1 MRSAFAAALAAV
13 ALLVAAPLHAQMREA
28 PPLAEDPVLE
38 AHVMR
43 LAGVLRCL
51 VCQNQTLADSNAELA
66 VDLRNQLREQIKAG
80 RSDAQIIE
88 YLVARYGDFVLYRPP
103 VKATTVLLWAGP
115 FALLLAGLAGLAV
128 TLRRRARAQAAQAAE
143 LDRRANERIAD
154 WVKRFPERFTGTFT
168 IPMHHMDVAIKEFDY
183 AVNKL
188 GLKIANVSSNAGG
201 AYLGDPKFREFWEAV
216 VQHDVTVLIH
226 PHGVTDPRFQK
237 FALWNGVGQPIEE
250 TMAMTSLTPA
260 TPGAMPQR
268 FRSGPRAPR

>member
-115 FALLLAGLAGLAV
+115 FALLLAGLAGLAL
-128 TLRRRARAQAAQAAE
+128 TLRRRARAQAAQAAADGGSADAAARARAKAL
-143 LDRRANERIAD
+143 LDEPDGA
-154 WVKRFPERFTGTFT
+154 TG
-168 IPMHHMDVAIKEFDY
+168 A
-183 AVNKL
+183 
-188 GLKIANVSSNAGG
+188 
-201 AYLGDPKFREFWEAV
+201 
-216 VQHDVTVLIH
+216 
-226 PHGVTDPRFQK
+226 
-237 FALWNGVGQPIEE
+237 
-250 TMAMTSLTPA
+250 
-260 TPGAMPQR
+260 
-268 FRSGPRAPR
+268 